1 MTRRITVAGIGEL
14 LWDVVGDS
22 EQLGGAPIN
31 FVYHVNALGCCGVPI
46 TSVGDDE
53 RGRRALAELSDR
65 GLDTSTIGTVA
76 GYATGYVEV
85 KTDENG
91 IASYMFPADL
101 AWDHLQVNRRASDM
115 ASRLDGI
122 CFGTLGQRSAE
133 AGRAILSF
141 VDGLPQQVLRIC
153 DLNLRQHFYSREIIE
168 GSLARA
174 DILKLSDEEL
184 QVVSSMLSLGGD
196 AGAMLRKL
204 ISRYALDLVILTRGF
219 HGCLLVGS
227 ADEVVDLPGIPT
239 QVVDTIGAGD
249 ALTASVA
256 VGVLLGHPLGAVAR
270 HANRLAAYVCTRHG
284 AMPPVPAE
292 FRLLR

>member
-1 MTRRITVAGIGEL
+1 MMTKKITVAGIGEL
-14 LWDVVGDS
+14 LWDVVGES

-31 FVYHVNALGCCGVPI
+31 FAYHVNALGCCGVPI

-53 RGRRALAELSDR
+53 HGRRALAEMSGR
-65 GLDTSTIGTVA
+65 GLETSTVSTVP
-76 GYATGYVEV
+76 GYVTGYVEV

-101 AWDHLQVNRRASDM
+101 AWDHLHVNRQAKEM
-115 ASRLDGI
+115 AARLDGV
-122 CFGTLGQRSAE
+122 CFGTLGQRSAA

-141 VDGLPQQVLRIC
+141 VDALPQKVLRIC

-196 AGAMLRKL
+196 AGAMLREL
-204 ISRYALDLVILTRGF
+204 IGRYALDLVILTRGP
-219 HGCLLVGS
+219 HGCLLAGS
-227 ADEVVDLPGIPT
+227 ADEAVDLPGIPT

-249 ALTASVA
+249 AFTASVA
-256 VGVLLGHPLGAVAR
+256 AGVLLGHPLDTVAR

-284 AMPPVPAE
+284 AMPPIPAE
-292 FRLLR
+292 FRL

>member
-1 MTRRITVAGIGEL
+1 MTKRITVAGIGEL

-53 RGRRALAELSDR
+53 RGRRALAEMSGR
-65 GLDTSTIGTVA
+65 GLDTSAVGTVP

-85 KTDENG
+85 KNDENG
-91 IASYMFPADL
+91 IPSYMFPADL
-101 AWDHLQVNRRASDM
+101 AWDHLLVNRRAQEM

-122 CFGTLGQRSAE
+122 CFGTLGQRSPA

-184 QVVSSMLSLGGD
+184 QVVSSMFSLGGD
-196 AGAMLRKL
+196 AGAMLREL
-204 ISRYALDLVILTRGF
+204 IGRYALDSVILTRGS

-227 ADEVVDLPGIPT
+227 ADEIVDLPGIPT

-249 ALTASVA
+249 AFTASVA
-256 VGVLLGHPLGAVAR
+256 AGVLLGHPLDTVAR

-284 AMPPVPAE
+284 AMPPIPEE